1 MTNFREQ
8 LVEAQKIMSEHMQDF
23 VQLQFSVELNM
34 EVKSDQTAGP
44 VFVWEPSVDLILQTQ
59 DSVVTGV
66 EHLNVEARKFL
77 VGFFSS
83 VSNSIMASGII
94 NDSSI
99 APWKGMEIEGT
110 IFNGQCGWEGSE
122 FIDYQIT
129 KRPGARTIVGTV
141 TVRDNDV
148 TLAQCIEK
156 ANQLCDYILVF
167 VHKPTQQVTQEV
179 IEAKKLLGDK
189 VIVRGILSRSAT
201 DTYLYPLCRTDTL
214 VIPLSTDMF
223 WSDSCSIEMNNI
235 MRQMN
240 ITGYRGIDIQDC
252 VLNVTEIKSHPPV
265 VRGFVSDHKVT
276 YMGNVLRWCSN
287 NSLTNLAKNS
297 CVYRDEVEKF
307 ARISV
312 SQPGILSIPY
322 INLSSTSPTAQ
333 KPDDNYLFS
342 AQNSDL
348 LEADASVFI
357 PRKSIA
363 RLMRGSA
370 RWSVFNT

>member
-1 MTNFREQ
+1 
-8 LVEAQKIMSEHMQDF
+8 MQDF